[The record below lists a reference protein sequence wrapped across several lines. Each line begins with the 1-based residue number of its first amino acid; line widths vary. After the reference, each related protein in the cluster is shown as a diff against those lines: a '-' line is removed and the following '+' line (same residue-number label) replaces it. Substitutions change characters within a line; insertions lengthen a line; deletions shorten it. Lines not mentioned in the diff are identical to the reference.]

1 MGRVRGAMTRTWSA
15 LAGHRRLRVLEC
27 YEAHTA
33 RAVDLTDTPLEPGA
47 QSADVRVTWH
57 DPESGLEV

>member
-1 MGRVRGAMTRTWSA
+1 MTRTWSA
-15 LAGHRRLRVLEC
+15 LAGHRRLGVLEC

-57 DPESGLEV
+57 DPETGFEV

>member
-1 MGRVRGAMTRTWSA
+1 MPAPLPPHSGPTHSPARQMPRGPQRQP
-15 LAGHRRLRVLEC
+15 LEPN
-27 YEAHTA
+27 
-33 RAVDLTDTPLEPGA
+33 LPPDTPLEPGA